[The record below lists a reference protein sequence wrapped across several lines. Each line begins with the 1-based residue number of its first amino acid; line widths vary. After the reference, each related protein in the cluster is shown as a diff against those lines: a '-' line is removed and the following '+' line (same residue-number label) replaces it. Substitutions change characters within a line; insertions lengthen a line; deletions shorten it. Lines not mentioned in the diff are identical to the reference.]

1 MQFRNEIL
9 PVKMVCTLSLLTAFA
24 MAMPQFAAAQAAAAE
39 TKSSVPDDTALAA
52 LKDEAIQAV
61 QENSKLAQ
69 VMVDS
74 IFSFA
79 ELGFQEV
86 ETSGYLT
93 KLLEENGFVIEHGSA
108 GVPTAWTATWG
119 TGEPV
124 IAFGS
129 DIDGIPKASQKPGV
143 AYHEPLVE
151 GGPGHGEGHNSG
163 QAVNIVAAL
172 AVKDLMEREGISGTL
187 MLWPGVAEELVG
199 AKAYFVR
206 DGMFEDVDAV
216 IFTHVA
222 NNLVTSWGQAN
233 GTGLVSVEYTFEGES
248 AHSAGQPWQGRS
260 ALDGV
265 DLMNIGWNVKREH
278 LRPDQRSHF
287 VITNGGDQPNVVP
300 SLASV
305 WYFVREMDQKN
316 IQKNYDTLNKI
327 AEAAAMMTDTT
338 VSRKMVGT
346 AYPRHFNKPMAEAAD
361 KNIRMVGLPDWTEDD
376 QAFAKAIQATV
387 GADEKGLATELDEL
401 GAPLKTPTSGG
412 SDDIGDVSWVVPTI
426 TIRYPSNVPGL
437 PGHHW
442 SNAMT
447 MATPIAHK
455 GVIAGAKVVA
465 MTTLDLLME
474 PELLE
479 QSRAYF
485 RDEQTANETYTPFI
499 TTEDQPAITKN
510 EEIMAEFRP
519 QQEKFYYDASKY
531 DTYLEQIGVTYPTL
545 TPPAK

>member
-39 TKSSVPDDTALAA
+39 TKSSAPDDTALAA

-163 QAVNIVAAL
+163 QAVNVVAAL

-187 MLWPGVAEELVG
+187 MLWPGVAEEL
-199 AKAYFVR
+199 
-206 DGMFEDVDAV
+206 
-216 IFTHVA
+216 
-222 NNLVTSWGQAN
+222 LVLIST
-233 GTGLVSVEYTFEGES
+233 
-248 AHSAGQPWQGRS
+248 
-260 ALDGV
+260 
-265 DLMNIGWNVKREH
+265 
-278 LRPDQRSHF
+278 
-287 VITNGGDQPNVVP
+287 
-300 SLASV
+300 
-305 WYFVREMDQKN
+305 QK
-316 IQKNYDTLNKI
+316 
-327 AEAAAMMTDTT
+327 
-338 VSRKMVGT
+338 
-346 AYPRHFNKPMAEAAD
+346 
-361 KNIRMVGLPDWTEDD
+361 
-376 QAFAKAIQATV
+376 
-387 GADEKGLATELDEL
+387 
-401 GAPLKTPTSGG
+401 
-412 SDDIGDVSWVVPTI
+412 
-426 TIRYPSNVPGL
+426 
-437 PGHHW
+437 
-442 SNAMT
+442 
-447 MATPIAHK
+447 
-455 GVIAGAKVVA
+455 
-465 MTTLDLLME
+465 
-474 PELLE
+474 
-479 QSRAYF
+479 
-485 RDEQTANETYTPFI
+485 
-499 TTEDQPAITKN
+499 
-510 EEIMAEFRP
+510 
-519 QQEKFYYDASKY
+519 
-531 DTYLEQIGVTYPTL
+531 
-545 TPPAK
+545 